1 MKEQL
6 YAVKERAQQA
16 LDQAT
21 TSEEL
26 EAVRVR
32 FAGKKGELTA
42 LLSQMGKLTPEERP
56 VIGQIANEVRT
67 FIDAGIRAKK
77 ATLEQAEL
85 NRRLEKEALDVTLP
99 GKERTIGK
107 QHPLNMVLDEIKDAF
122 ISMGFSIASGP
133 EVEYDYYNFEALN
146 IPQDHP
152 ARDTQDTFYFSPE
165 MLLRTQTSS
174 VQVRVMEQTQPPI
187 RVISPGRVFRIDEV
201 DATHSPIFHQIE
213 GLVVDKGITMAHLK
227 GSLELICKKL
237 FGPETKTRIR
247 PDFFPF
253 TEPSAEISISCF
265 KCGGEGCKFCKNEG
279 WIEIGGAGMVNP
291 KVLAHCGID
300 PEVYSGFAFGM
311 GLERLVMGR
320 YGVDDIRMF
329 YDNDVRFLNMF

>member
-16 LDQAT
+16 LDQST

-99 GKERTIGK
+99 GTERTIGK
-107 QHPLNMVLDEIKDAF
+107 QHPLNLVLDEIKDAF

-227 GSLELICKKL
+227 GSLELISKKL

>member
-1 MKEQL
+1 
-6 YAVKERAQQA
+6 
-16 LDQAT
+16 
-21 TSEEL
+21 
-26 EAVRVR
+26 
-32 FAGKKGELTA
+32 
-42 LLSQMGKLTPEERP
+42 
-56 VIGQIANEVRT
+56 
-67 FIDAGIRAKK
+67 
-77 ATLEQAEL
+77 
-85 NRRLEKEALDVTLP
+85 
-99 GKERTIGK
+99 
-107 QHPLNMVLDEIKDAF
+107 
-122 ISMGFSIASGP
+122 
-133 EVEYDYYNFEALN
+133 
-146 IPQDHP
+146 
-152 ARDTQDTFYFSPE
+152 
-165 MLLRTQTSS
+165 
-174 VQVRVMEQTQPPI
+174 
-187 RVISPGRVFRIDEV
+187 
-201 DATHSPIFHQIE
+201 

-237 FGPETKTRIR
+237 FGDDARVRIR

>member
-26 EAVRVR
+26 EAARVR
-32 FAGKKGELTA
+32 FAGKKGELTS

-67 FIDAGIRAKK
+67 FIDAEIRAKK
-77 ATLEQAEL
+77 AVLEQAEL

-99 GKERTIGK
+99 GTERTIGK
-107 QHPLNMVLDEIKDAF
+107 QHPLNLVLDEIKDAF

-227 GSLELICKKL
+227 GSLELISKKL